1 MKSISAMALSPS
13 KNAQAGRGQI
23 IGLKKKGNM
32 SVTAWHIAIVG
43 AGPVGL
49 ALALQAARALP
60 QARVTLFDAR
70 PRDAN
75 VAADPRTLALSL
87 GSVQMLQRLGA
98 WPADHA
104 EPILQVHVSQA
115 PPSLATPWGD
125 PEVLLTHTA
134 LKVPLLGAV
143 LPYGALV
150 AAMQAAWLRE
160 EAAQPKRLRSRFGTP
175 VVALKDLSS
184 GVEVDAGVAET
195 FDLAVVAEGG
205 VFGEQISKPLTRDY
219 GQTAWVGTAHL
230 EGATRGRAFERF
242 TREGPAA
249 LLPLQPAPDGRLRA
263 ALVWC
268 VNAADDPV
276 RDLSD
281 AQRLAVL
288 NTMFPPSA
296 GRITGLSPL
305 KGLPLGLNAERSL
318 VRQRWDGK
326 EPGQSR
332 DSQEP
337 SQSRVSQGPGQ
348 SRSSQGPD
356 QSRVSQGPDQSRS
369 SQGPGPSRVVRIG
382 NAAQTLH
389 PVAGQGLNLGLR
401 DAHALT
407 VALRSTAD
415 IDLALKRITWQ
426 RAPDRW
432 ATIATTDFLARSF
445 TWQLP
450 GAPSLRGLGLA
461 ALQAAPPLQRWLAR
475 RMMFGLR

>member
-1 MKSISAMALSPS
+1 
-13 KNAQAGRGQI
+13 
-23 IGLKKKGNM
+23 M
-32 SVTAWHIAIVG
+32 SLTAWHIAIVG

-70 PRDAN
+70 PQDAN

-115 PPSLATPWGD
+115 PPSLATPWGS

-150 AAMQAAWLRE
+150 AAMQAAWMRE

-175 VVALKDLSS
+175 VVALKDLPS
-184 GVEVDAGVAET
+184 GVEVDAGVAEA

-288 NTMFPPSA
+288 NTMFPASA
-296 GRITGLSPL
+296 GRITGLSAL

-318 VRQRWDGK
+318 VRQRSDDK
-326 EPGQSR
+326 EPGQNR
-332 DSQEP
+332 G
-337 SQSRVSQGPGQ
+337 SQGPGQ
-348 SRSSQGPD
+348 SR
-356 QSRVSQGPDQSRS
+356 V

-401 DAHALT
+401 DAHALLA
-407 VALRSTAD
+407 ALRSTAD